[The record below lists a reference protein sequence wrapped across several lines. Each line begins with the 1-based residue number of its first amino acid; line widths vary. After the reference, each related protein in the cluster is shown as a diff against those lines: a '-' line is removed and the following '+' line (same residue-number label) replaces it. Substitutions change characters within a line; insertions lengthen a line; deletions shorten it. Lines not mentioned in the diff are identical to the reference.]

1 MVEEKSKPIF
11 DSEQSLSD
19 NKDLILYN
27 DDLNTFDF
35 VIQTLIDVCKHDPI
49 QAEQCSIIVHFKG
62 KCAVKSGDYS
72 ELNPLKAEMLTR
84 GLSCVIE

>member
-1 MVEEKSKPIF
+1 MVEEKSKPIY
-11 DSEQSLSD
+11 DSAESITES
-19 NKDLILYN
+19 KELILYN

-35 VIQTLIDVCKHDPI
+35 VIQTLIDVCKHDPL

-62 KCAVKSGDYS
+62 KCAVKTGGYS
-72 ELNPLKAEMLTR
+72 ELDPLKTEMGIR